1 MAELGER
8 DRQAVTHLFAAAQ
21 RPVRIRV
28 VLPGG
33 PGTEVKTGFRAAL
46 AEVAELVPL
55 LQVEECTPEAAP
67 ALVERTPAVA
77 LLDEEG
83 ADLRIRFYGLPT
95 GYEFSSFLSVV
106 ADAAAP
112 QSALQPMTLEA
123 LAALK
128 QDVQIK
134 VFSTPT

>member
-8 DRQAVTHLFAAAQ
+8 DRQAIARMFAGAQ
-21 RPVRIRV
+21 RPVQVKV

-33 PGTEVKTGFRAAL
+33 PGGGAKTGFRAAL

-55 LQVEECTPEAAP
+55 LQVEECGSEASG

-77 LLDEEG
+77 LLDAEG
-83 ADLRIRFYGLPT
+83 TDLRVRFYGLPT
-95 GYEFSSFLSVV
+95 GYEFSSFLSAV

-112 QSALQPMTLEA
+112 ESALQPATLEA
-123 LAALK
+123 LAELK